1 MTATSVKNEAKRLV
15 ENLPETASW
24 DDLMYE
30 VYVRQK
36 IEEGIKAADEG
47 RVLTHEEVRKRFG
60 MPSCLAPRPG
70 QGQFD
75 SLPVI
80 D

>member
-1 MTATSVKNEAKRLV
+1 MTATSVKSEAKRLV
-15 ENLPETASW
+15 ENLPDTATW

-36 IEEGIKAADEG
+36 IEDGIKAADED

-60 MPSCLAPRPG
+60 T
-70 QGQFD
+70 Q
-75 SLPVI
+75 
-80 D
+80 

>member
-36 IEEGIKAADEG
+36 IEEGVKAADEG

-60 MPSCLAPRPG
+60 M
-70 QGQFD
+70 Q
-75 SLPVI
+75 
-80 D
+80 

>member
-1 MTATSVKNEAKRLV
+1 MRFEFHPEASLTEEIHHNSNISENEAKRPV

-30 VYVRQK
+30 VHVRQK

-47 RVLTHEEVRKRFG
+47 RVLAHEEVRKRFG
-60 MPSCLAPRPG
+60 TP
-70 QGQFD
+70 
-75 SLPVI
+75 
-80 D
+80 

>member
-15 ENLPETASW
+15 ENLPETANW

-60 MPSCLAPRPG
+60 MP
-70 QGQFD
+70 
-75 SLPVI
+75 
-80 D
+80 

>member
-15 ENLPETASW
+15 ENLPDTASW

-36 IEEGIKAADEG
+36 IEEGIKAADED
-47 RVLTHEEVRKRFG
+47 RVLTHEEVRKRFR
-60 MPSCLAPRPG
+60 M
-70 QGQFD
+70 Q
-75 SLPVI
+75 
-80 D
+80 

>member
-15 ENLPETASW
+15 ENLPDTASW

-36 IEEGIKAADEG
+36 IEEGIKAADED
-47 RVLTHEEVRKRFG
+47 RVLTHEEVRKRFS
-60 MPSCLAPRPG
+60 M
-70 QGQFD
+70 Q
-75 SLPVI
+75 
-80 D
+80 

>member
-15 ENLPETASW
+15 ENLPDTASW

-36 IEEGIKAADEG
+36 IEEGIKAADED
-47 RVLTHEEVRKRFG
+47 RVLTHEGVRKRFG
-60 MPSCLAPRPG
+60 M
-70 QGQFD
+70 Q
-75 SLPVI
+75 
-80 D
+80 

>member
-1 MTATSVKNEAKRLV
+1 MTATSVKNEAKRPV

-30 VYVRQK
+30 VHVRQK

-47 RVLTHEEVRKRFG
+47 RGLTHEEVRKRFG
-60 MPSCLAPRPG
+60 TP
-70 QGQFD
+70 
-75 SLPVI
+75 
-80 D
+80 

>member
-15 ENLPETASW
+15 ENLPDTASW

-36 IEEGIKAADEG
+36 IEDGIKAADED

-60 MPSCLAPRPG
+60 T
-70 QGQFD
+70 Q
-75 SLPVI
+75 
-80 D
+80 

>member
-1 MTATSVKNEAKRLV
+1 MAATSVKNEAKRLV

-60 MPSCLAPRPG
+60 MP
-70 QGQFD
+70 
-75 SLPVI
+75 
-80 D
+80 

>member
-1 MTATSVKNEAKRLV
+1 MAATSVKNEAKRLV
-15 ENLPETASW
+15 ENLLETASW

-60 MPSCLAPRPG
+60 MP
-70 QGQFD
+70 
-75 SLPVI
+75 
-80 D
+80 